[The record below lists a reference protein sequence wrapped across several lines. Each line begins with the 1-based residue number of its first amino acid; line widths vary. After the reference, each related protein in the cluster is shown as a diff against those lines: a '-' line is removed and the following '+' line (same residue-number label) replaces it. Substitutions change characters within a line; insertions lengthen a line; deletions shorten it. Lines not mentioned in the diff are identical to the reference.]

1 MRIVF
6 IGSVKFSKSCL
17 KKLIQIGAQPVGV
30 CTLEKSSFNADWEDL
45 SLICNQSNIP
55 VRYVKNINSNADIS
69 WIESLKP
76 DVIFCFG
83 WSRLLKEKLLKVAPL
98 GVVGFHPALLPKNR
112 GRHPIIWALVLGF
125 SETGST
131 FFFMDKGADSGDIL
145 SQKKLII
152 KQKDNAHSLYEK
164 ITLVALEQI
173 EDFVP
178 KLKSRSFNRTP
189 QNHNDATTLRKRNED
204 DGKIDWRM
212 SAESIHNLVRGLSKP
227 YVGAHF
233 DFNDSRVKVW
243 ETEIVKNKQL
253 NIEPGKVIMHTK
265 LGLIVKT
272 GEDAILLRKIESP
285 IDIKVGEYI

>member
-112 GRHPIIWALVLGF
+112 VGTPLYGLWFLVFQKQARPF
-125 SETGST
+125 SLWTKVQIVEI
-131 FFFMDKGADSGDIL
+131 FYL
-145 SQKKLII
+145 KK
-152 KQKDNAHSLYEK
+152 KSL
-164 ITLVALEQI
+164 
-173 EDFVP
+173 
-178 KLKSRSFNRTP
+178 
-189 QNHNDATTLRKRNED
+189 
-204 DGKIDWRM
+204 
-212 SAESIHNLVRGLSKP
+212 
-227 YVGAHF
+227 
-233 DFNDSRVKVW
+233 
-243 ETEIVKNKQL
+243 
-253 NIEPGKVIMHTK
+253 
-265 LGLIVKT
+265 
-272 GEDAILLRKIESP
+272 
-285 IDIKVGEYI
+285 